1 LENLIL
7 FLFLFFFLGA
17 ILTYIMCKAMN
28 RSLDNVIFGSYADLA
43 AGAKP
48 MVTFSQNKISQIKF
62 TQNIHINKKLIKKK
76 K

>member
-1 LENLIL
+1 
-7 FLFLFFFLGA
+7 
-17 ILTYIMCKAMN
+17 MCKAMN